1 MHQVI
6 GLKTKKLYFEGD
18 AIACRRFINDSQQP
32 AMIKNRKSG
41 KVLKFGFEE
50 ALRII

>member
-1 MHQVI
+1 MRLRVVDLLMIVSNQ
-6 GLKTKKLYFEGD
+6 
-18 AIACRRFINDSQQP
+18 